1 MLHTEKPAGLM
12 DGIVRGIPKR
22 TTNPIV
28 DGIVT
33 GVPRVAKPPIA
44 TPTEKAPGHSATMMP
59 KNSFGSGIFGE
70 GAGMARGAK
79 AAPEKKEGTK
89 KGDMRKTARK
99 AYEK

>member
-1 MLHTEKPAGLM
+1 MLHTEKPSHVM

-44 TPTEKAPGHSATMMP
+44 TPTEKAPGACATAVP
-59 KNSFGSGIFGE
+59 KNAFGSGIFQE
-70 GAGMARGAK
+70 GAGAPRAAS
-79 AAPEKKEGTK
+79 AAPKKAG
-89 KGDMRKTARK
+89 RPRK
-99 AYEK
+99 A